1 MFPQTRHHDLHTV
14 HEGYTKYDTC
24 FFVIYSKNSSA
35 ITFWKLLITNGAMV
49 CSARKR
55 YVRC

>member
-1 MFPQTRHHDLHTV
+1 MFPQTRYHDLHAV

-24 FFVIYSKNSSA
+24 IFVIHSNNSYV
-35 ITFWKLLITNGAMV
+35 ITIWKLSKMIGAMV

-55 YVRC
+55 YVRH